1 MAQSSDVYETL
12 PLAAGILIVIL
23 TEILNDHYL
32 FYPVLAG
39 NNEPFKVTPC
49 TSSG

>member
-1 MAQSSDVYETL
+1 MYMTL

-23 TEILNDHYL
+23 TEILNDYYL
-32 FYPVLAG
+32 FYLVLDG
-39 NNEPFKVTPC
+39 KNGPFRVKPC